1 MLPLIRSVVA
11 APAELLGT
19 RTMEVEVFWGNNW
32 PAVCMELPL
41 PVEPNDSLSGYLFK
55 YATNSF
61 TAVAGIDGF
70 TTRMLAPLALTT
82 TGSKSAL
89 VSNRGSLY
97 MAGLVANGPAPVK
110 RSVCPF
116 GAERLTKTAPRF
128 PLAPGLLATTKPT
141 PNCLPSSS
149 ATMRAS
155 GSVVPPPAPK
165 GTTTCTGPLG
175 QESVC
180 AGAAIGESEKTKA
193 RARIGRWGIMRS
205 QESQGRGTKAPVCQ
219 HRMQPCNV
227 WSAFGLLPFGGRSSG
242 AGAGLQGR
250 RSIIEVRHA
259 RTRPQGQA
267 YGFRVVDSSG
277 KTVEKATGFDLAGT
291 DRDVL
296 TCTTGKKG
304 RYESKY
310 SGRRRRR
317 LRHCGLPGPGGTRP
331 DALVTV
337 RERHGTLRGR
347 GAAGR
352 PRGHRA

>member
-1 MLPLIRSVVA
+1 
-11 APAELLGT
+11 
-19 RTMEVEVFWGNNW
+19 MEVEVFWRNNS

-41 PVEPNDSLSGYLFK
+41 PVEPNDSLSGYFFK

-61 TAVAGIDGF
+61 TVVAGIDGF
-70 TTRMLAPLALTT
+70 TTRMLATLAMTT

-89 VSNRGSLY
+89 VSNPGSLC
-97 MAGLVANGPAPVK
+97 MAGVVAHVAAPAK
-110 RSVCPF
+110 RRVCPW
-116 GAERLTKTAPRF
+116 GGDRLTKTAPRL

-180 AGAAIGESEKTKA
+180 AGAAIGDSAKTKA

-219 HRMQPCNV
+219 HRMQPCHL
-227 WSAFGLLPFGGRSSG
+227 SSGLWPLGPLAGGGRSSG

-250 RSIIEVRHA
+250 RSIIGVRHA
-259 RTRPQGQA
+259 RPRPQGQA
-267 YGFRVVDSSG
+267 CGLRVVDSRG
-277 KTVEKATGFDLAGT
+277 KTVGKATGFATGFDLAGT

-296 TCTTGKKG
+296 TCTAGKKG

-317 LRHCGLPGPGGTRP
+317 LRHCCLPGPGGTRP

>member
-1 MLPLIRSVVA
+1 
-11 APAELLGT
+11 
-19 RTMEVEVFWGNNW
+19 MEVEVFWRNNS

-55 YATNSF
+55 YATNSL
-61 TAVAGIDGF
+61 TVVAGIDGF
-70 TTRMLAPLALTT
+70 TTRMLATLAMTT
-82 TGSKSAL
+82 TGSQSAL
-89 VSNRGSLY
+89 VSNPGSLY
-97 MAGLVANGPAPVK
+97 MAGLVANVPAPVK

-116 GAERLTKTAPRF
+116 GADRLTKTAPRL

-149 ATMRAS
+149 ATIRAS

-180 AGAAIGESEKTKA
+180 AGAAVGDSAKTNA

-205 QESQGRGTKAPVCQ
+205 QKSQGRGTKAPVCQ

-227 WSAFGLLPFGGRSSG
+227 WSAFGLLAGGGRSSG

-267 YGFRVVDSSG
+267 YGFLVVDSSG
-277 KTVEKATGFDLAGT
+277 KSTGFDLVGP

-296 TCTTGKKG
+296 TCTAGKKG

-317 LRHCGLPGPGGTRP
+317 LRHCCLPGPGGTRP

-337 RERHGTLRGR
+337 RERHGTLRSR